1 MRQCC
6 KAIVNNLLIQRV
18 AFPFVIA
25 GLFHFRAVGP
35 ASCTVACS
43 AEGATPADRQLLPA
57 RLRYWSYF
65 ADAEVSTTRSIST
78 ADVLSS
84 VHELGQ
90 FLSGVSQHVYVLRD
104 VWFRSVGAL

>member
-6 KAIVNNLLIQRV
+6 KAIVNNSLIQRV

-90 FLSGVSQHVYVLRD
+90 FLSGVSQQVYALSD
-104 VWFRSVGAL
+104 V